1 MRKTALRISLILLF
15 FAASSDSYAQQS
27 ISTPLFFV
35 TSDNL
40 SEFWKELPIDLV
52 RECEPFQKY
61 LSIIEDPRWKLMTD
75 SDGNRSAFEWWTDW
89 IDRTQPTLLRAK
101 GFTTARNGELVWYAA
116 IKFETISAVE
126 FSAALG
132 QWFVDPLDANDS
144 PSLEKKNQESETG
157 DSGVKEQGELQSFE
171 IDGQVF
177 YEFGRESAIRWTIDK
192 DWVCVVSKLEALKQ
206 FQRDLENDGIGDRAE
221 NRRLLR
227 VTNALQRPEMLRAN
241 RGKLVFAADFAAFEP
256 FLKSVLPQE
265 TIRTLGVNDIVG
277 AGIEIDIIRKS
288 KPARIQVDAVFLTTA
303 PKGGIAKILDALE
316 PIDSLPPIPEHSFFL
331 GAVNFAPLEAYDGAV
346 ELYESI
352 RGEASFLNDLDAI
365 PGGRPNF
372 DLREDLFAGIGGT
385 MLSVNILDPK
395 MPVPQRLDAYQ
406 VKSVEKVEKVVQA
419 LVDFDAE
426 HARERA
432 MVKTTLSGY
441 PAWFSE
447 ESKFKQFADAL
458 SGENTG
464 PPPLNSGYVLTDKW
478 TYYGDKTFLETL
490 SSETLDLNSG
500 RNRELR
506 QEMEQFER
514 EIGVS
519 PEFIIV
525 AWPEFL
531 KSLTGRRI
539 FSDLDRLYPEVK
551 VRNRIALEISRG
563 GEYPEPE
570 TSAQAAYWAQFHLQK
585 ALSSLV
591 SRIMLAGQSNG
602 EGLRAQVRI
611 ELGNDVSKSG
621 GDDR

>member
-1 MRKTALRISLILLF
+1 MRKTLLQISLILLS
-15 FAASSDSYAQQS
+15 FAASSYSYAQEP
-27 ISTPLFFV
+27 ISTPLFVV
-35 TSDNL
+35 TSDDL
-40 SEFWKELPIDLV
+40 SEFWNELPFDLV
-52 RECEPFQKY
+52 RESEPFQKY
-61 LSIIEDPRWKLMTD
+61 LSIIEDPQWNLMTD

-101 GFTTARNGELVWYAA
+101 GFTTVRNGELVWYAA

-132 QWFVDPLDANDS
+132 QWFVDHLDAKNS
-144 PSLEKKNQESETG
+144 PSLEKKNQESETE
-157 DSGVKEQGELQSFE
+157 DSELKELRELQSFE

-177 YEFGRESAIRWTIDK
+177 YEFGRESSIRWTIDE
-192 DWVCVVSKLEALKQ
+192 DWVCVVSKMEAFKQ
-206 FQRDLENDGIGDRAE
+206 FQRDLENDAIGDRPE

-227 VTNALQRPEMLRAN
+227 VTSALQRPEMLRVN
-241 RGKLVFAADFAAFEP
+241 KGKLVFAADFAAFGP
-256 FLKSVLPQE
+256 FLKSFLSQE
-265 TIRTLGVNDIVG
+265 TIRSLGVNEIVG
-277 AGIEIDIIRKS
+277 GGVGIDIIRKS
-288 KPARIQVDAVFLTTA
+288 KPARIQIDAVFLTTV
-303 PKGGIAKILDALE
+303 PKSGIAKVLDALE

-331 GAVNFAPLEAYDGAV
+331 GAVNFSPLEAYDGAV
-346 ELYESI
+346 DLYESI
-352 RGEASFLNDLDAI
+352 RGEASFLRDLDAI

-395 MPVPQRLDAYQ
+395 MPIPQRLDAYE
-406 VKSVEKVEKVVQA
+406 VKSVEKVEKVVEA
-419 LVDFDAE
+419 FVDFDAV
-426 HARERA
+426 HSRERA

-478 TYYGDKTFLETL
+478 AYHGDKFFLESL
-490 SSETLDLNSG
+490 SSESLDLNSG
-500 RNRELR
+500 RNRELK

-514 EIGVS
+514 EIGLS

-539 FSDLDRLYPEVK
+539 YSDLDRLYPEVK
-551 VRNRIALEISRG
+551 ARNRIALEISRG
-563 GEYPEPE
+563 AEYPEPE
-570 TSAQAAYWAQFHLQK
+570 TREQAAYWGQFHLQQ

-611 ELGNDVSKSG
+611 ELGNDVSKAG